1 MLLRGALGLFWKD
14 ILFQTEHL
22 FTYNILFQVSPMP
35 PSLGGLSK
43 PCLGASRADRM
54 RRSGEQAVN
63 QKKRNSRSETDS
75 TRVEGS
81 VARHS
86 RGLSV
91 HRFWL
96 VWRMVSICVPC
107 RLFRSGLEHAGHRLT
122 FKKENFLKM
131 VSGSVHYSNSQS
143 TWCALQLCCEL
154 HQGLLLLC
162 WQALTWME
170 KPLGD
175 WRLAKGWMN
184 RWHFSE
190 ERRKNNSFRNLQCLF
205 TMSCYH

>member
-1 MLLRGALGLFWKD
+1 MLLRGALGLLWKD

-35 PSLGGLSK
+35 PRPEGLSK
-43 PCLGASRADRM
+43 SCVGASRADRM

-86 RGLSV
+86 LGLSV

-96 VWRMVSICVPC
+96 VWRMMSICVPY
-107 RLFRSGLEHAGHRLT
+107 RLFWSGLEHAGRRMT

-131 VSGSVHYSNSQS
+131 VSGSVRFSNSQS
-143 TWCALQLCCEL
+143 TWCGLQLCCEL
-154 HQGLLLLC
+154 HPGPLLLC
-162 WQALTWME
+162 WQGLKCTE
-170 KPLGD
+170 KPLGE
-175 WRLAKGWMN
+175 WWGV
-184 RWHFSE
+184 E
-190 ERRKNNSFRNLQCLF
+190 
-205 TMSCYH
+205 

>member
-1 MLLRGALGLFWKD
+1 MLLRGALGLLWKD

-35 PSLGGLSK
+35 PPPFGGLSK
-43 PCLGASRADRM
+43 PCVGARRADRM

-91 HRFWL
+91 HRFCPFVL
-96 VWRMVSICVPC
+96 R
-107 RLFRSGLEHAGHRLT
+107 AGYFDQIWSMLDA
-122 FKKENFLKM
+122 
-131 VSGSVHYSNSQS
+131 G
-143 TWCALQLCCEL
+143 
-154 HQGLLLLC
+154 
-162 WQALTWME
+162 
-170 KPLGD
+170 
-175 WRLAKGWMN
+175 
-184 RWHFSE
+184 
-190 ERRKNNSFRNLQCLF
+190 
-205 TMSCYH
+205 